1 MCVAVSIVQAGKVF
15 IVSHRFSYGANIEVK
30 NVRGRTPLH
39 LALVNGR
46 RKMVLTLLRA
56 GAALKVLRQNLVI
69 DENVALQDYL
79 VDIVNDGGWDAHTR
93 KHHDLLLGVVSK
105 CVQLP
110 PEVMS
115 TIASYWSL
123 PH

>member
-1 MCVAVSIVQAGKVF
+1 M
-15 IVSHRFSYGANIEVK
+15 
-30 NVRGRTPLH
+30 
-39 LALVNGR
+39 ALFHGR
-46 RKMVLTLLRA
+46 RKLVLTLLRA
-56 GAALKVLRQNLVI
+56 GAVLKVLNHRQVN
-69 DENVALQDYL
+69 DRNVALNDYMI
-79 VDIVNDGGWDAHTR
+79 DIVNDGGWDAHTR

-110 PEVMS
+110 PEVML